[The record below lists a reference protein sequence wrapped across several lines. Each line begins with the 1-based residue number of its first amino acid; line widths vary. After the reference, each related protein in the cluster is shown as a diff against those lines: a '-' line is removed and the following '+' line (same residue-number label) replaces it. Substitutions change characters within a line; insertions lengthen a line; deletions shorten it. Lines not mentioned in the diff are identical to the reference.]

1 MPKAILQLPLNRN
14 DLALQVSI
22 MVNVGPEPQ
31 IETITTEIK
40 DYLFCLFFSSITI
53 AQQTVLIV
61 LFTGL
66 PEISEKWWISRPNK
80 MTCLSLKVHLLYSVP
95 LLQLSKYFIN
105 NYLHFSCFINLLQTS
120 YSNETYLKAIQKI
133 QINY

>member
-80 MTCLSLKVHLLYSVP
+80 MTFVIEGTSSLLCPIITAKQIFHKQLFTFQLL
-95 LLQLSKYFIN
+95 
-105 NYLHFSCFINLLQTS
+105 HLLQTS